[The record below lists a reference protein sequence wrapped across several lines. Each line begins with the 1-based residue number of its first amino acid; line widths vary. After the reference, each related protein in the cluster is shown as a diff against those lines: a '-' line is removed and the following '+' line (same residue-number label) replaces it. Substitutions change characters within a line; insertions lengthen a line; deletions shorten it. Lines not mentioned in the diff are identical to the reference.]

1 MRMEVTQTT
10 DKRARLRRTALGF
23 AVSALSLIALTG
35 CHIDMWVQKKV
46 KPQTTSE
53 FFADGSGSRPPVPH
67 TIARGGMKTDEQYFT
82 GYTGGQVLDGKLVGA
97 AYVETIPLAAYK
109 EFDNDTHKMLERGR
123 ERYDIFCSP
132 CHGKVGDGKGMIA
145 LRGFNAKRLVGNYHT
160 DRLRKMP
167 IGHFYDVITNGYGTM
182 TPRAFQVE
190 QPDRWAIAAYIR
202 VLQTSQ
208 NAQPAD
214 LSPEDIKKRDTP
226 AGEPA
231 KE

>member
-1 MRMEVTQTT
+1 
-10 DKRARLRRTALGF
+10 
-23 AVSALSLIALTG
+23 
-35 CHIDMWVQKKV
+35 MWVQKKN
-46 KPQTTSE
+46 KPQSFSE
-53 FFADGSGSRPPVPH
+53 FFADGAGSRPPVAH

-82 GYTGGQVLDGKLVGA
+82 GYKAGHIVGGNLVGA
-97 AYVETIPLAAYK
+97 QYVEAIPTAAYQT
-109 EFDNDTHKMLERGR
+109 FDNNTHKMLERGR

-132 CHGKVGDGKGMIA
+132 CHGKAGDGKGMIA
-145 LRGFNAKRLVGNYHT
+145 LRGFNSRRPVGNYHT

-208 NAQPAD
+208 DAQPTD
-214 LSPEDIKKRDTP
+214 LTPEDQKIMNTP
-226 AGEPA
+226 TSGAE

>member
-1 MRMEVTQTT
+1 
-10 DKRARLRRTALGF
+10 
-23 AVSALSLIALTG
+23 
-35 CHIDMWVQKKV
+35 MWVQKKD
-46 KPQTTSE
+46 KPQTSSE
-53 FFADGSGSRPPVPH
+53 FFADGAGSRPPVAH

-82 GYTGGQVLDGKLVGA
+82 GYTGGQVVGDKLVGA
-97 AYVETIPLAAYK
+97 QYVETIPTAAYK
-109 EFDNDTHKMLERGR
+109 AFDNDTHKMLERGQDR
-123 ERYDIFCSP
+123 FNIFCSP

-145 LRGFNAKRLVGNYHT
+145 LRGFNAKRPVGNYHT
-160 DRLRKMP
+160 ERLRKMP

-214 LSPEDIKKRDTP
+214 LTP
-226 AGEPA
+226 DDQQKLANPGSGAA

>member
-1 MRMEVTQTT
+1 MVQVTQEMHE
-10 DKRARLRRTALGF
+10 RSRGRRTALGL
-23 AVSALSLIALTG
+23 AATTGALFLLTG
-35 CHIDMWVQKKV
+35 CHIDMWVQKKA
-46 KPQTTSE
+46 KPQTPSE
-53 FFADGSGSRPPVPH
+53 FFADGAGSRPPVAH
-67 TIARGGMKTDEQYFT
+67 TIARGGLKTDEQYFT
-82 GYTGGQVLDGKLVGA
+82 GYAGGQVVGDKLVGA
-97 AYVETIPLAAYK
+97 QYVETIPMAAYK
-109 EFDNDTHKMLERGR
+109 VFDNDKHKMLERGR

-132 CHGKVGDGKGMIA
+132 CHGKIGDGKGMIA
-145 LRGFNAKRLVGNYHT
+145 LRGFSSKRPVGNYHT
-160 DRLRKMP
+160 ERLRKMP

-214 LSPEDIKKRDTP
+214 LTPEDQQKMSAP
-226 AGEPA
+226 AGGAA

>member
-1 MRMEVTQTT
+1 M
-10 DKRARLRRTALGF
+10 ALGL
-23 AVSALSLIALTG
+23 ATTTGALLLLTG
-35 CHIDMWVQKKV
+35 CHIDMWVQKKD

-53 FFADGSGSRPPVPH
+53 FFADGAGSRPPVAH
-67 TIARGGMKTDEQYFT
+67 TIARGGLKTDEQYHTGFT
-82 GYTGGQVLDGKLVGA
+82 GGKIVEDKLVGGQ
-97 AYVETIPLAAYK
+97 YVETIPLAAYNA
-109 EFDNDTHKMLERGR
+109 FDKDPKKLLERGR
-123 ERYDIFCSP
+123 ERFDIFCSP

-145 LRGFNAKRLVGNYHT
+145 LRGFSTRRPVGNYHT

-214 LSPEDIKKRDTP
+214 YTPEVLKDMNEKSSPSHSKPEG
-226 AGEPA
+226 AGE
-231 KE
+231 

>member
-1 MRMEVTQTT
+1 
-10 DKRARLRRTALGF
+10 
-23 AVSALSLIALTG
+23 
-35 CHIDMWVQKKV
+35 MWVQKKN
-46 KPQTTSE
+46 KAQSASQ
-53 FFADGSGSRPPVPH
+53 FFSDGAGSRPPVTH
-67 TIARGGMKTDEQYFT
+67 TIARGGLKTDEQYYT
-82 GYTGGQVLDGKLVGA
+82 GYAGGQIVGDKLVGA
-97 AYVETIPLAAYK
+97 QYVETIPLAAFK
-109 EFDNDTHKMLERGR
+109 VFDNDTHKMLERGR

-132 CHGKVGDGKGMIA
+132 CHGKMGDGKGMIA
-145 LRGFNAKRLVGNYHT
+145 LRGFNSKRPVGNYHT

-190 QPDRWAIAAYIR
+190 QPDRWAITAYIR

-214 LSPEDIKKRDTP
+214 LTP
-226 AGEPA
+226 DDQQKLSHPDSGAA

>member
-1 MRMEVTQTT
+1 MLEVTHNMHN
-10 DKRARLRRTALGF
+10 RSRWRRTGLGLAATTGALF
-23 AVSALSLIALTG
+23 LLTG
-35 CHIDMWVQKKV
+35 CHIDMWVQKKD
-46 KPQTTSE
+46 KPQSASE
-53 FFADGSGSRPPVPH
+53 FFADGAGSRPPVAH
-67 TIARGGMKTDEQYFT
+67 TIARGGLKTDEEYFT
-82 GYTGGQVLDGKLVGA
+82 GYTGGHVEGDKLVGA
-97 AYVETIPLAAYK
+97 QYVDAIPMAAYK
-109 EFDNDTHKMLERGR
+109 AFDNDTHKMLARGQDR
-123 ERYDIFCSP
+123 FDIFCSP

-145 LRGFNAKRLVGNYHT
+145 LRGFNSKRPVGNYHT

-208 NAQPAD
+208 DAQPAD
-214 LSPEDIKKRDTP
+214 LSPEDQQKLAHPDSG
-226 AGEPA
+226 AA

>member
-1 MRMEVTQTT
+1 MVEVIY
-10 DKRARLRRTALGF
+10 KMNRKGRLRRASLGLAATTF
-23 AVSALSLIALTG
+23 SLFLLTG
-35 CHIDMWVQKKV
+35 CHIDMWVQKKN
-46 KPQTTSE
+46 KAQSASE

-82 GYTGGQVLDGKLVGA
+82 GYAGGQIVGGSLVGA
-97 AYVETIPLAAYK
+97 QYVEAIPLAAYK
-109 EFDNDTHKMLERGR
+109 AFDNDTHKMLERGH
-123 ERYDIFCSP
+123 ERFDIFCSP

-145 LRGFNAKRLVGNYHT
+145 LRGFNAKRPVGNYHT
-160 DRLRKMP
+160 VRLRKMP

-214 LSPEDIKKRDTP
+214 LDPHDQHELSAP
-226 AGEPA
+226 AGSAA

>member
-1 MRMEVTQTT
+1 MVETTQNTYN
-10 DKRARLRRTALGF
+10 KGRWRRAALGL
-23 AVSALSLIALTG
+23 AATTSALFLLTG
-35 CHIDMWVQKKV
+35 CHIDMWVQKKN
-46 KPQTTSE
+46 KAQSASQ
-53 FFADGSGSRPPVPH
+53 FFSDGAGSRPPVTH
-67 TIARGGMKTDEQYFT
+67 TIARGGLKTDEQYYT
-82 GYTGGQVLDGKLVGA
+82 GYAGGQIVGDKLVGA
-97 AYVETIPLAAYK
+97 QYVETIPLAAFK
-109 EFDNDTHKMLERGR
+109 VFDNDTHKMLERGR

-132 CHGKVGDGKGMIA
+132 CHGKMGDGKGMIA
-145 LRGFNAKRLVGNYHT
+145 LRGFNSKRPVGNYHT

-190 QPDRWAIAAYIR
+190 QPDRWAITAYIR

-214 LSPEDIKKRDTP
+214 LTP
-226 AGEPA
+226 DDQQKLSHPDSGAA